1 MTSRFPEAWLGRVND
16 VVKAV
21 RRQHNYADVFA
32 TVEPPRQ
39 PGNPPLLRLEMGG
52 TVEVVPLTLRAVE
65 HMMVTGQQGPLLVEV
80 KQAFVRVR
88 KTVERRGRK
97 RGAAARKSS
106 L

>member
-1 MTSRFPEAWLGRVND
+1 MATRFPEAWLARVNE

-39 PGNPPLLRLEMGG
+39 PGNPPLLRLEMAG

-65 HMMVTGQQGPLLVEV
+65 HMMVTGQPGPLLVEV
-80 KQAFVRVR
+80 KQAFVRVL

-97 RGAAARKSS
+97 RGASGRKSS
-106 L
+106 G